1 MIADAFARVAEL
13 PVEHVAS
20 FVVENGT
27 DPTFFGDAG
36 EIFALASVTKLFS
49 AFACLV
55 AMEEGTIGAEDPA
68 GPPGSTVAH
77 LLSHASGLSMSDPS
91 SVLAPPATRRIYSNV
106 GFDVLADHVAQRA
119 AMTFV
124 EYLDESLFAPLSMR
138 DSSLVGSPAS
148 GAHSSAGDLA
158 RFASELLSSKL
169 LAAST
174 LETATTVVF
183 PGLSGVVPGFG
194 HYVNCDWGLGFELKA
209 DKSPHWTAPQNSPQ
223 TFGHFGQAG
232 SFLWVDPAHRVAFGL
247 LSDRPFGEWAKQAWP
262 VIGSALLAEGN
273 DSSQGHY
280 ASAP

>member
-20 FVVENGT
+20 FVVEKGT

-77 LLSHASGLSMSDPS
+77 LLSHASGLSMSDPN

-158 RFASELLSSKL
+158 RFAAELLSSDL

-174 LETATTVVF
+174 LEAATTVVF

-194 HYVNCDWGLGFELKA
+194 HYANCDWGLGFELKA
-209 DKSPHWTAPQNSPQ
+209 DKSPHWTAPENSPQ

-232 SFLWVDPAHRVAFGL
+232 CFLWVDPARHLAFGL
-247 LSDRPFGEWAKQAWP
+247 LGDRPFGEWAKQAWP
-262 VIGSALLAEGN
+262 VIGSALLAAGK
-273 DSSQGHY
+273 DTDQHHY
-280 ASAP
+280 ASNP